1 MDIVS
6 GRRQA
11 LQVHLRLLDAYG
23 DPDWRSDLDAV
34 SQLVSTIL
42 SQNTNDLNRDRA
54 YERLRAQFP
63 TWEAVRDADEEAVK
77 SAIRVAGLANHK
89 APAIQR
95 ALRHIT
101 ARSGVLSLDF
111 LREMPVVEAKAWLT
125 AISGVG
131 PKTAAIVLLFALD
144 MPAFPV
150 DTHVHRVTRR
160 LGLIENGVGREEAH
174 DALERLLPEPT
185 YYAFHLNVIH
195 HGREVC
201 VSRRPRCGACVIQD
215 LCAFYRQATTTDA
228 GNAGASTSG

>member
-1 MDIVS
+1 MDIES
-6 GRRQA
+6 GRQRA
-11 LQVHLRLLDAYG
+11 LQVHLRLVQAYG

-42 SQNTNDLNRDRA
+42 SQNTNDANRDRA

-63 TWEAVRDADEEAVK
+63 TWEAVRDADEQAIK
-77 SAIRVAGLANHK
+77 GTIRVAGLANHK

-95 ALRHIT
+95 SLRHIT
-101 ARSGVLSLDF
+101 AYRGVLSLDF
-111 LREMPVVEAKAWLT
+111 LREMPVAEAKEWLT

-150 DTHVHRVTRR
+150 DTHIHRVTRR
-160 LGLIENGVGREEAH
+160 LGLIEEEVNREEAH
-174 DALERLLPEPT
+174 VVLERLIPESL

-201 VSRRPRCGACVIQD
+201 VSRRPRCDACVIWD
-215 LCAFYRQATTTDA
+215 LCAFYRQSTAA
-228 GNAGASTSG
+228 PAAVAGAPTSG